1 MGFALYLKY
10 FTYITLFFS
19 ILLLWI
25 PDKINYKPW
34 KGFFFFSLIVSCF
47 FSGITNLI
55 SMLVVLLLYYLVNTY
70 QSSNSTPKYLLW
82 TLVWILCCAL
92 QAHLIPGF
100 NNLLVLNAVQFTPD
114 AKPYTMYLN
123 FDKAVV
129 GLIIL
134 GTTLKL
140 VNSWQEWKILFKQI
154 MYELPIIVPAIILII
169 ILSIIFNYIKFELKF
184 PQLLWIWGI
193 NNLFFTCIAEEALW
207 RGFVQESLT
216 KFKYQYSEYIALL
229 ISAIFFGLAHF
240 PGGGKYVLLAT
251 IAGVLY
257 GWVYKVTKRIEASIL
272 THFTLNLVH
281 ILFFTYPALKLFYK
295 ALTVCG

>member
-1 MGFALYLKY
+1 M
-10 FTYITLFFS
+10 
-19 ILLLWI
+19 
-25 PDKINYKPW
+25 
-34 KGFFFFSLIVSCF
+34 
-47 FSGITNLI
+47 
-55 SMLVVLLLYYLVNTY
+55 
-70 QSSNSTPKYLLW
+70 
-82 TLVWILCCAL
+82 WILCCAL